1 MALSCE
7 KHQAFIYD
15 RGGLRQI
22 GKFENLTR
30 VKWERK
36 RDDPSTAIVYTKT
49 PSPACARMMGI
60 VEAGRH
66 ELVIFR
72 GTRRVWEGP
81 ITRVASTFYTIEV
94 EGTDVMQYV
103 KRTIMHNEYDDRY
116 PNNGLVLNRIQRV
129 MNAEMARKEALNPPY
144 NVLAHVQ
151 YILATPPASDA
162 GTAAHSLPY
171 EMTVFEMVDTYAARG
186 GIDYTV
192 VGRSIMFFD
201 VHTTIG
207 QTGLVTD
214 ADFLGNPVI
223 TQYGNELGTYV
234 AMTDG
239 KGHYGAAGGID
250 PYYGEWEM
258 LFQAYDEN
266 AGPAVGAEPP
276 TVAELTSQAQRSLGQ
291 SRIPPIVVRIPDNT
305 TLNPEGN
312 LQIDDLVPGVHIPL
326 QARVPGRLIS
336 QMQKLDRL
344 VVEETAED
352 GEEIKVTLSPATA
365 ESFIEEI

>member
-1 MALSCE
+1 MALTCE

-30 VKWERK
+30 VRWERK
-36 RDDPSTAIVYTKT
+36 RDDPSQATVFTKT
-49 PSPACARMMGI
+49 PSPRCAKMMGM

-72 GTRRVWEGP
+72 GNKRVWEGP
-81 ITRVASTFYTIEV
+81 ITHVAYTFYTVEV
-94 EGTDVMQYV
+94 SATDVMQYV
-103 KRTIMHNEYDDRY
+103 KRTIMRNEYDDRY
-116 PNNGLVLNRIQRV
+116 PNNGPVIDRIDRVLT
-129 MNAEMARKEALNPPY
+129 AELARKEALNPPV

-151 YILATPPASDA
+151 YVLATPPAEDA

-171 EMTVFEMVDTYAARG
+171 ELTAFQMIDTYAARG

-192 VGRSIMFFD
+192 IGRRILFYD

-207 QTGLVTD
+207 QTAMVTN
-214 ADFLGNPVI
+214 ADFLDSPIV

-239 KGHYGAAGGID
+239 KGNFGSAGGVD

-258 LFQAYDEN
+258 LFDAYDEN
-266 AGPAVGAEPP
+266 AGPVEDNEPP
-276 TVAELTSQAQRSLGQ
+276 SVAELTSQAVRSLGQ
-291 SRIPPIVVRIPDNT
+291 SRIPPIVVRVPDNAQM
-305 TLNPEGN
+305 NPNGV
-312 LQIDDLVPGVHIPL
+312 LQFDDLVCGVHIPL
-326 QARVPGRLIS
+326 QIDVPGRTVS

-344 VVEETAED
+344 VVEETADD
-352 GEEIKVTLSPATA
+352 GEAIKVTLSPATA
-365 ESFIEEI
+365 EAFVEEN